1 MIVAET
7 MQRKLTIISILFFS
21 LILSG
26 CQTTTTTTYY
36 LGAKADVKEA
46 ITLSAGQV
54 QQQQWKDPYVAI
66 DYSYTY
72 QGNQLNIDGLFSFSD
87 SAKINYQTVRRLK
100 LRIFLLNKDLRVVD
114 YREVLQVLGY
124 SLEDQDKI
132 NAEFI
137 LNDDVVAFTFGYEGL
152 LRDDE
157 GLSTTIWK
165 LPKRNP

>member
-1 MIVAET
+1 
-7 MQRKLTIISILFFS
+7 MQRKLTIISILFFG

-46 ITLSAGQV
+46 ITLSSGQV
-54 QQQQWKDPYVAI
+54 QHQQWKDPYVAI

-72 QGNQLNIDGLFSFSD
+72 QKNQLNIDGLFSFSD
-87 SAKINYQTVRRLK
+87 GAKINYQTVRQLK
-100 LRIFLLNKDLRVVD
+100 LKLFLLNKNMRVVD
-114 YREVLQVLGY
+114 YREILRVLGY

-132 NAEFI
+132 NAEFV

-157 GLSTTIWK
+157 GLSSTIWK
-165 LPKRNP
+165 LPKRNS

>member
-1 MIVAET
+1 

-21 LILSG
+21 SILSG

-54 QQQQWKDPYVAI
+54 QHQQWKDPYVAI

-72 QGNQLNIDGLFSFSD
+72 QNNQLNIDGIFSFSD
-87 SAKINYQTVRRLK
+87 GAKINYQTVRQLK
-100 LRIFLLNKDLRVVD
+100 LKLFLLNKNMRVVD
-114 YREVLQVLGY
+114 YPEILRVLGY

-132 NAEFI
+132 NAEFV